1 MANMDIL
8 KSKHLNGWSLFYWI
22 AGINSAAVIAYMPT
36 QDLSLPTGI
45 SEMIQMSVRCT
56 VPLLFLAF
64 ATSAMAVLFP
74 GKFTRWLLRNR
85 RSIGLSYAAAMA
97 WQLFFILWM
106 WTGHWEYYT
115 GEVYLLGDIILQGP
129 GYLTILA
136 MTITSFHPV
145 RRRMSLRQ
153 WRVLHKTGMYFL
165 WFILVDTYY
174 YELTYYGDIQII
186 DYIFLVAGLL
196 AYFMRVAA
204 WGRLR
209 VMRAAQ
215 A

>member
-8 KSKHLNGWSLFYWI
+8 KSRHLNGWSLFYWI
-22 AGINSAAVIAYMPT
+22 AGINSAAVLAYMST

-64 ATSAMAVLFP
+64 ATSAMAVLLP
-74 GKFTRWLLRNR
+74 GTFTRWLLRNR

-106 WTGHWEYYT
+106 WTGHWDYYT
-115 GEVYLLGDIILQGP
+115 GEVYLLGDIIFQVP

-145 RRRMSLRQ
+145 RRRMSLMQ
-153 WRVLHKTGMYFL
+153 WRVLHKMGIYFL

-186 DYIFLVAGLL
+186 DYIFLAAGLL

>member
-1 MANMDIL
+1 MDIL

-22 AGINSAAVIAYMPT
+22 AGINSAAVIAYMST

-74 GKFTRWLLRNR
+74 GTFTRWLLRNR

-106 WTGHWEYYT
+106 WTGHWDYYT
-115 GEVYLLGDIILQGP
+115 GEVYLLGDIIFQVP

-145 RRRMSLRQ
+145 RRRMSLMQ
-153 WRVLHKTGMYFL
+153 WRVLHKMGIYFL

-186 DYIFLVAGLL
+186 DYIFLAAGLL